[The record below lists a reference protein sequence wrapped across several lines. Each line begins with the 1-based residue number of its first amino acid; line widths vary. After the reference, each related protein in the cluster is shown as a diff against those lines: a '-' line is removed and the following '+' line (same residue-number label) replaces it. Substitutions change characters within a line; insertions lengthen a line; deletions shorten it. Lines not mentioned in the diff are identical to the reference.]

1 MILSVLRTPNGN
13 LLELRAEDGVYKTRL
28 YQYVEDSEREI
39 GVPEAKDLQSTVRAL
54 KALGEGQQAITIVD
68 VR

>member
-1 MILSVLRTPNGN
+1 MILSVMHTPNGN
-13 LLELRAEDGVYKTRL
+13 LLELCVDGGVYTTRL

-39 GVPEAKDLQSTVRAL
+39 GLEEAKDLQAVVRRAR
-54 KALGEGQQAITIVD
+54 AFDVDATIVAD